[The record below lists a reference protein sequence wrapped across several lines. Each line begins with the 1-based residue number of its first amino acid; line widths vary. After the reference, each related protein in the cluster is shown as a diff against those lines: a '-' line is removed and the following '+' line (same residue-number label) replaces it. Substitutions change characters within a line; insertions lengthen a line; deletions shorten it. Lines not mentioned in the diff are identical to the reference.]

1 MKVEK
6 NNVQDIWPLRPLQQG
21 MLFHYLQGEYKGE
34 YLERLVLTLQGQVD
48 NRLFN
53 QAWLSVYRANDALRS
68 VFKWEGLR
76 TPVQLVLRS
85 CEPLPEILDFTGG
98 VIPDGFHASFS
109 SEDLEVLQQAKS
121 VEERM
126 QLTLELMG
134 RRDRA
139 KHFDLTQE
147 TLRIVLCKFDGE
159 CRLFLTFHHIL
170 LDGWSLGI
178 MLEEWL
184 HAYRALAEQQEVSH
198 PAKPG
203 MKAYLAAVKSSREPE
218 REAQY
223 WSDNLRD
230 YEIKQTIQPFYK
242 PRRPGFKRI
251 SLNIPETAASG
262 LRLFCQNNG
271 MSLATLMNGAWGL
284 LLQRFK
290 HVDDIVFGTTVSGR
304 GVSLPGIERI
314 AGLLINTVPL
324 RLSSRKGESVRA
336 YFSRVQ
342 AAISARRPHE
352 MAGLAEIRGY
362 AGIQGTEELFDTLL
376 VMENYPLAKVL
387 LEQPP
392 AGSSPDGIATQAPL
406 SFSSFDM
413 EEHTHYPLTLLIRE
427 SGGFEL
433 DFIYDQE
440 NYEYFVVN
448 QMSQCFVQLLHNL
461 AARPDGKLSDIR
473 MAEPE
478 ALKMNG
484 LLSPAEPVK
493 PFREQSI
500 PQWFSMMVRSYPQH
514 IAIIH
519 EEVRWTYAELDRMSD
534 RVAAALIRHGAGPE
548 QCIGIQSRRS
558 PETIM
563 GLLAILKSG
572 AAYVPLHPDY
582 PEERIR
588 FMIEDSGMRLMLSD
602 TDSRA
607 SFMKSMGVETLCYQN
622 ILENED
628 PAPLDGT
635 DSQHSDGH
643 RLACIVYT
651 SGSTGRPKGVM
662 IEHRGIVRL
671 VKHTEFVDIGIRDVI
686 LPTCPFEFDVA
697 NFEIW
702 GALLNGA
709 ALYLLAQDKL
719 LMPQVLKETLL
730 QHKVSLMWMT
740 TPLFNQLA
748 SVDEA
753 LFRSLRYLIIG
764 GDTLSPTQINK
775 VRQANPAL
783 RLVNGYGPSENSVL
797 STTFAIE
804 REYETRIP
812 IGKPVTSSTAYILD
826 RDQQFLP
833 VGAIGELCVGLEGVA
848 RGYLNNPEL
857 TEAKFIPDPLYPE
870 YKMYRTGDLARWLP
884 DGNIDFLGRA
894 DNQVKVRGYRIELQ
908 EIELELGQLTGIQAC
923 TVIVTQVSDR
933 EKELAAYFVANDTL
947 QAGSIRKA
955 LLERLPAYAVPTR
968 YMQLAALP
976 LTING
981 KVDKQALRNLPF
993 PSSVIGGTPA
1003 QSLAFMEITV
1013 LEAWKEALGVERIG
1027 LDDPFFDIG
1036 GNSLLT
1042 IRISDKLRAS
1052 TGIELSVTD
1061 LFRYPTVRELAAYL
1075 SAKQTETSPN
1085 GTSHAGILPQAEQHT
1100 MEAACE
1106 ATGDIAVIGLA
1117 ARFPGAS
1124 DPAGFW
1130 HNLREGK
1137 ESISF
1142 FSDEE
1147 LRAAGVAETLLR
1159 DSRYVKAKGM
1169 LEDIEYF
1176 DAELFHYSPQEAE
1189 LMDPQLRILHEL
1201 AWASLE
1207 DAGYDPMR
1215 HQGAIGMFVGA
1226 TVHLNWVNR
1235 LFDSLADDTERWR
1248 AANLNVHSLS
1258 MPISYR
1264 LNLKGPSLTVETA
1277 CSSSLVAVHLACS
1290 SLLRGESDL
1299 ALAGGVSIS
1308 VPKKSGYTYQEGM
1321 IKSPD
1326 GHCKAFDAD
1335 AQGTVS
1341 GDGAGL
1347 VVLKRL
1353 DLAVRDGDH
1362 IYAVVKGSAI
1372 NNDGTR
1378 KAGFTAPS
1386 VQGQQDVVAAAL
1398 EAAAVPAAS
1407 ISYIETHGTGTPL
1420 GDPIEIEALTGLFP
1434 ASGGTRTAIG
1444 SVKTNIGHLD
1454 AAAGIAGFIKTVLAL
1469 HHKQLPPSLHYKRP
1483 NQAIGFDKSSLV
1495 VNATLQE
1502 WLPPEGSPRRA
1513 GVSSFGIGGTNAHV
1527 ILEEAPLS
1535 VTADHG
1541 NGQNRSDGSPEL
1553 FLISAATEEA
1563 LLQKTED
1570 LLYYLDSEKGQ
1581 KQQLGDIAY
1590 TLNTGRQELGFRV
1603 ALVAADTAELAA
1615 GLRACQRGTGNT
1627 ARIRETVHV
1636 VFAFPGQGA
1645 QHAGM
1650 ARYLYDTQPLFRCE
1664 MDRCLELA
1672 SPLMEA
1678 DLRSIWLSQQGS
1690 KGGGPTPP
1698 GTTLNAIDQTEIAQP
1713 LLFMVEY
1720 ALARLLQHWG
1730 ISQAAMI
1737 GHSLGEYTAACIAG
1751 VMTLAEAVP
1760 LVIRRSS
1767 LMQQMEQGE
1776 MISVSLRHELVL
1788 PLLDEWPD
1796 LSVAATNSPELT
1808 VVSGPAASIRAL
1820 TAQLQRTGQEPVRLQ
1835 VSHAFHSAM
1844 MEPMLSP
1851 YGKALQE
1858 IALAAPAIPYISNVT
1873 GEFITAEQA
1882 VDPEYYVNHVR
1893 QTVRFMEGAATLAE
1907 QLEPVFLEVGPGRT
1921 LGQLIRRN
1929 PGIGRNCPVL
1939 GIIPKASEAH
1949 SADIHLLQALG
1960 DLWMNGVAIHWE
1972 RVYENRKGR
1981 RVSLPVYPFEKQ
1993 YYWKYQQGSAE
2004 NVQPETS
2011 RSCKRPVSEWAYV
2024 PDWREVAD
2032 STTSNTEASGSAR
2045 SGETVLLFTE
2055 RSDLA
2060 EQLATWLEGQGDRC
2074 IRVYPEGTFRS
2085 ESADIYTLDPGNPA
2099 HYSQLFKGFAEA
2111 GTQQPGRII
2120 YLWSLGLDQADTLP
2134 QAQIAA
2140 SRNGENLAGQQ
2151 VLNRC
2156 LYSVLELVRAA
2167 GVAAQG
2173 KPLDLTLVTNQ
2184 MERVQPGDSA
2194 DPLKATL
2201 LGAASVIPLEYPQI
2215 RVHTLDLDP
2224 ESAAANP
2231 GQLLALPYEVSDRKA
2246 SPLPV
2251 RQALRRS
2258 RRYEHG
2264 FTRVILPRRTLPSS
2278 TLRKGAVYLITGGL
2292 GGIGLALAGYL
2303 AAQYQARLVLVGRQ
2317 PRPVQDRLE
2326 QLCAAGAQV
2335 HVEYADVADK
2345 AAMERVILAAVE
2357 RFGPLDGVFHA
2368 AGVPDSSMIHS
2379 ATREQI
2385 AAVLRPKIAGT
2396 MVLYEI
2402 LADLK
2407 HPPAFLLLFSS
2418 ISGTFGAFGQSG
2430 YAAAN
2435 AFMDGFARA
2444 HAGEPSAMRVVSMD
2458 WDTWSE
2464 TGMAVAAV
2472 NRYNGTQAGHDTA
2485 GFTSGQTDLPLR
2497 TSHPLL
2503 TCRSEGAGKTQTVY
2517 VSRLSSEQHW
2527 ILDGHRML
2535 GTSIL
2540 PGTGYIEILR
2550 ASFEDMTGE
2559 TGLNITELF
2568 FVQPLVAEEVC
2579 ELRTEWSKSG
2589 GGWEFSMS
2597 SIGTAGEWT
2606 QHAKGHAER
2615 METQTGWTL
2624 SHTELEELHQ
2634 NLMAATVP
2642 AAAELS
2648 GEGLKVRMQYGPH
2661 WNNVRRV
2668 LRKGSEA
2675 VAELSLPDDQ
2685 AGDSAEYGVHP
2696 ALMDRATSLLDGQAG
2711 DSGAYLPFAYKHIRI
2726 HRPFPPRIC
2735 AILQEGE
2742 PNEEARTYVCRITDP
2757 EGRVLMEVGEYV
2769 MRKVRDQ
2776 SLEDKLPLQQEGK
2789 QLAVGNFR
2797 LGLAVPG
2804 ELNSLHLLPE
2814 YRLPP
2819 GPGEVEIRVAA
2830 NGLNFKEVLYALG
2843 VLKLPDTYGF
2853 SFGLECAGTVTR
2865 VGAGVTGW
2873 LPGDEVMAIAG
2884 ASLGKYARV
2893 AAGSVVRKPSRISF
2907 AEAATV
2913 PIAFMTAYYA
2923 LVVRGQLSM
2932 GEKVLIHTATGG
2944 VGLAAVQIAKWIGA
2958 EIYATAGTEE
2968 KRAYLRSLGI
2978 TQVYS
2983 SRDLGF
2989 ADQIRES
2996 AGAVDVVL
3004 NSLTGAAVEKG
3015 LSLLAPHGRFLEM
3028 GVKDIMENSNLEM
3041 RMFEKGISLSA
3052 ISMDSGLPGYT
3063 KLFREIARQVEEGTF
3078 TPLPVIPYRLSAAEE
3093 AFRYMASARHIGKI
3107 VITQEPAAARK
3118 TEKVQL
3124 RDGMTNAE
3132 GMEVLEHILSK
3143 VMRTGESAV
3152 QWLLSTTDL
3161 NARHSLLEANVPEGI
3176 SPANTPLHSGRK
3188 RKRQAGSTEYA
3199 PPVTETQKQLAEL
3212 FMDYLELTAIGLHDN
3227 FFEAGASSLDL
3238 IQINARINALS
3249 AKDTSIVKMYSY
3261 PTIHLLDAYLFADRE
3276 DQPGNSEV
3284 LKDSEDRKRKASRLK
3299 TLESIK
3305 GRR

>member
-21 MLFHYLQGEYKGE
+21 MLFHYLQGESKSE
-34 YLERLVLTLQGQVD
+34 YMEHLVLSLQGQVD

-53 QAWLSVYRANDALRS
+53 EAWLAVYRANDALRS

-76 TPVQLVLRS
+76 SPVQVVLRS
-85 CEPLPEILDFTGG
+85 REPLPEIYDFTGG
-98 VIPDGFHASFS
+98 IIPDEFKAVFS
-109 SEDLEVLQQAKS
+109 SDDQEALKQTKS
-121 VEERM
+121 KEKRI
-126 QLTLELMG
+126 QLTAEIIGKRNRTL
-134 RRDRA
+134 R
-139 KHFDLTQE
+139 FDLTRE

-159 CRLFLTFHHIL
+159 CRLFLTYHHIV

-178 MLEEWL
+178 VLEEWL
-184 HAYRALAEQQEVSH
+184 HAYRALAEDQEVS
-198 PAKPG
+198 PSAKPG

-218 REAQY
+218 REAVY
-223 WSDNLRD
+223 WADCLRD

-242 PRRPGFKRI
+242 PRRSGFKQV
-251 SLNIPETAASG
+251 SLNIPETAAAG
-262 LRLFCQNNG
+262 MRLFCQNNG
-271 MSLATLMNGAWGL
+271 ISVATLMNGAWGI

-290 HVDDIVFGTTVSGR
+290 HVDDIVFGSTLSGR
-304 GVSLPGIERI
+304 GVSLTGIGRI
-314 AGLLINTVPL
+314 VGLLINTVPL
-324 RLSSRKGESVRA
+324 RLSSRKRESVQE
-336 YFSRVQ
+336 YFAGVHS
-342 AAISARRPHE
+342 AIAARRPYE
-352 MAGLAEIRGY
+352 MAGLSEIREY

-376 VMENYPLAKVL
+376 VMENYPLDKVL
-387 LEQPP
+387 LEQPM
-392 AGSSPDGIATQAPL
+392 AGSAPEGLTGQAPL
-406 SFSSFDM
+406 SISSFEM
-413 EEHTHYPLTLLIRE
+413 VEHTHYPLTLLIRE
-427 SGGFEL
+427 SSGFEI

-440 NYEYFVVN
+440 RYEYFVVN

-461 AARPDGKLSDIR
+461 VAQPEVQVSDIR
-473 MAEPE
+473 IAEPD

-484 LLSPAEPVK
+484 LLSAAEPLK
-493 PFREQSI
+493 QFREQSI
-500 PQWFSMMVRSYPQH
+500 PQWFTTMARSHPQN

-519 EEVRWTYAELDRMSD
+519 EQVKWTYAELDRMSD
-534 RVAAALIRHGAGPE
+534 RVAAALIRLGAGPE
-548 QCIGIQSRRS
+548 QYIGIESRRS

-602 TDSRA
+602 TDSRL
-607 SFMKSMGVETLCYQN
+607 SFMNSMNVDTLCYQD
-622 ILENED
+622 ILVKED
-628 PAPLDGT
+628 PAPLDSFPSPHDG
-635 DSQHSDGH
+635 GH

-671 VKHTEFVDIGIRDVI
+671 VKHTEFVNFSTSDVI
-686 LPTCPFEFDVA
+686 LPTCPFEFDVS

-709 ALYLLAQDKL
+709 SLYLMAQDKL

-730 QHKVSLMWMT
+730 QQKISLMWMT

-748 SVDEA
+748 SVDA
-753 LFRSLRYLIIG
+753 SLFRSLRYLIIG

-775 VRQANPAL
+775 VRQACPAL
-783 RLVNGYGPSENSVL
+783 VLVNGYGPSENSVL

-812 IGKPVTSSTAYILD
+812 IGRPVSNSTAYILD

-870 YKMYRTGDLARWLP
+870 YRMYRTGDLARWLP

-908 EIELELGQLTGIQAC
+908 EIEHELSRLPGIEDC
-923 TVIVTQVSDR
+923 TVIIIQSSDR
-933 EKELAAYFVANDTL
+933 EKELAAYFVAGDTL
-947 QAGSIRKA
+947 QAGSLRKA
-955 LLERLPAYAVPTR
+955 LLERLPSYAVPTR

-981 KVDKQALRNLPF
+981 KIDKKALRNLPF
-993 PSSVIGGTPA
+993 PSSIIGGTPA
-1003 QSLAFMEITV
+1003 KSLAIMEITV
-1013 LEAWKEALGVERIG
+1013 LEAWKEALGVEQIG

-1042 IRISDKLRAS
+1042 IRISDKLNAS

-1061 LFRYPTVRELAAYL
+1061 LFRYPTVRELAAYMA
-1075 SAKQTETSPN
+1075 AKQTEGSPKNDTDHVAVTS
-1085 GTSHAGILPQAEQHT
+1085 QEEQHP
-1100 MEAACE
+1100 MEGAS
-1106 ATGDIAVIGLA
+1106 ATTSDIAVIGLA
-1117 ARFPGAS
+1117 GRFPGAA
-1124 DPAGFW
+1124 DPTSFW
-1130 HNLREGK
+1130 RNLREGK

-1147 LRAAGVAETLLR
+1147 LRAAGIAETLLR

-1215 HQGAIGMFVGA
+1215 YRDAIGLFVGA

-1235 LFDSLADDTERWR
+1235 LFDSLEDDTERWR

-1258 MPISYR
+1258 MPISYK

-1277 CSSSLVAVHLACS
+1277 CSSSLVAVHLACN
-1290 SLLRGESDL
+1290 SLMRGESDL

-1308 VPKKSGYTYQEGM
+1308 VPKKSGYTYQDGM

-1335 AQGTVS
+1335 AKGTVS

-1353 DLAVRDGDH
+1353 DHAVRDGDH
-1362 IYAVVKGSAI
+1362 IYAVIKGSAI

-1386 VQGQQDVVAAAL
+1386 VQGQLEVVTAAL
-1398 EAAAVPAAS
+1398 EAAAVPAES

-1420 GDPIEIEALTGLFP
+1420 GDPIEIEALSGLFP
-1434 ASGGTRTAIG
+1434 ASNGTGTAIG

-1469 HHKQLPPSLHYKRP
+1469 HHKQLPPSLHYKQANP
-1483 NQAIGFDKSSLV
+1483 AIGFDKSSLY
-1495 VNATLQE
+1495 VNATLQD

-1527 ILEEAPLS
+1527 VLEEAPLS
-1535 VTADHG
+1535 VAADHG
-1541 NGQNRSDGSPEL
+1541 NRQNRSEGSPEL
-1553 FLISAATEEA
+1553 FLLSAATEEA

-1570 LLYYLDSEKGQ
+1570 LLCYLSSAEGQ
-1581 KQQLGDIAY
+1581 EQQLSDIAY
-1590 TLNTGRQELGFRV
+1590 TLNTGRQELNCRV
-1603 ALVAADTAELAA
+1603 AWIAADAAELAA
-1615 GLRACQRGTGNT
+1615 GLRAFQSGTRNI
-1627 ARIRETVHV
+1627 ARIREAVHV
-1636 VFAFPGQGA
+1636 VFAFPGQGT

-1650 ARYLYDTQPLFRCE
+1650 ARYLYDTQPLFRRE

-1672 SPLMEA
+1672 SPIMA
-1678 DLRSIWLSQQGS
+1678 TDLRSIWLPQQGPDS
-1690 KGGGPTPP
+1690 GGS
-1698 GTTLNAIDQTEIAQP
+1698 TLPAATLKAIDQTEIAQP

-1751 VMTLAEAVP
+1751 VLTLEEAIR

-1767 LMQQMEQGE
+1767 LMQQMEHGE
-1776 MISVSLRHELVL
+1776 MISIGLGHERLL
-1788 PLLDEWPD
+1788 PLLGEWPE

-1808 VVSGPAASIRAL
+1808 VVSGPPASIRAL
-1820 TAQLQRTGQEPVRLQ
+1820 SAELRQNGHEPFRLQ

-1844 MEPMLSP
+1844 MEPMLGP
-1851 YGKALQE
+1851 YSKALQE
-1858 IALAAPAIPYISNVT
+1858 IKLAAPAIPYISNVM

-1893 QTVRFMEGAATLAE
+1893 QTVRFSEGVATLAE

-1929 PGIGRNCPVL
+1929 PGISSNSKILSIV
-1939 GIIPKASEAH
+1939 PKASEAQ
-1949 SADIHLLQALG
+1949 AAGIHLLQALG
-1960 DLWMNGVAIHWE
+1960 DLWMSGVAINWE
-1972 RVYENRKGR
+1972 KVFENRKGR

-1993 YYWKYQQGSAE
+1993 YYWKYQQGKAE
-2004 NVQPETS
+2004 NIQPDSSLS
-2011 RSCKRPVSEWAYV
+2011 RKRPVSEWAYA
-2024 PDWREVAD
+2024 PDWSEQ
-2032 STTSNTEASGSAR
+2032 EGR
-2045 SGETVLLFTE
+2045 SEDKRPACNGQTVLLFTE
-2055 RSDLA
+2055 RSLLA
-2060 EQLATWLEGQGDRC
+2060 DQLAGLLEEQGARW
-2074 IRVYPEGTFRS
+2074 IKVYPEGSFQR
-2085 ESADIYTLDPGNPA
+2085 ESAAEYTLDPGNPA
-2099 HYSQLFKGFAEA
+2099 HYAQLFDVLAEA
-2111 GTQQPGRII
+2111 GTLAPERII
-2120 YLWSLGLDQADTLP
+2120 HLWSLGLEQAETLV
-2134 QAQIAA
+2134 QAQVA
-2140 SRNGENLAGQQ
+2140 SGRNGKNLADIE

-2156 LYSVLELVRAA
+2156 LYSVLELVRAGA
-2167 GVAAQG
+2167 VAAQG

-2184 MERVQPGDSA
+2184 MERVHSNDIV

-2201 LGAASVIPLEYPQI
+2201 LGVASVIPLEYPHI
-2215 RVHTLDLDP
+2215 RVHTLDLDK

-2231 GQLLALPYEVSDRKA
+2231 GLLLTLPFEGSEGKA
-2246 SPLPV
+2246 CPFPT
-2251 RQALRRS
+2251 RQALRS
-2258 RRYEHG
+2258 SHRYEHG
-2264 FTRVILPRRTLPSS
+2264 FIRVPLPRRTLPSGA
-2278 TLRKGAVYLITGGL
+2278 LRKGAVYLITGGL
-2292 GGIGLALAGYL
+2292 GGIGLALADYL
-2303 AAQYQARLVLVGRQ
+2303 ASQYQAKLVLVSRK
-2317 PRPVQDRLE
+2317 PHLVQDRLE
-2326 QLCAAGAQV
+2326 QLCAKGAQV
-2335 HVEYADVADK
+2335 HVEYADVADR
-2345 AAMERVILAAVE
+2345 ASMERVICAAVE

-2368 AGVPDSSMIHS
+2368 AGVPAGSMIHI

-2396 MVLYEI
+2396 TALYEV
-2402 LADLK
+2402 LADMQQQ
-2407 HPPAFLLLFSS
+2407 PEFLLLFSS

-2444 HAGEPSAMRVVSMD
+2444 HAGESSGMRVVSMD
-2458 WDTWSE
+2458 WDAWKE
-2464 TGMAVAAV
+2464 TGMAIEAV
-2472 NRYNGTQAGHDTA
+2472 NRYNSSGKDNLDTPVYKE
-2485 GFTSGQTDLPLR
+2485 GRTDLPLR
-2497 TSHPLL
+2497 ITHPLL
-2503 TCRSEGAGKTQTVY
+2503 TSKSETAGKTQTVY
-2517 VSRLSSEQHW
+2517 VSRLSAEHHW
-2527 ILDGHRML
+2527 VLDGHRML
-2535 GTSIL
+2535 GSSIL
-2540 PGTGYIEILR
+2540 PGTGYVEILR
-2550 ASFEDMTGE
+2550 ASFEELTGDM
-2559 TGLNITELF
+2559 GLNIVELF
-2568 FVQPLVAEEVC
+2568 FVQPLVVEEMC
-2579 ELRTEWSKSG
+2579 ELRTVWSKNSS
-2589 GGWEFSMS
+2589 GWEFTMS
-2597 SIGTAGEWT
+2597 SIGAAGEWV
-2606 QHAKGHAER
+2606 QHAKGCAER
-2615 METQTGWTL
+2615 LEEQTDRTL
-2624 SHTELEELHQ
+2624 SDTELNKLH
-2634 NLMAATVP
+2634 NCLLAATVP
-2642 AAAELS
+2642 VEAERS
-2648 GEGLKVRMQYGPH
+2648 EEGTKVRMQYGPH
-2661 WNNVRRV
+2661 WNNMRRFF
-2668 LRKGSEA
+2668 RNENEA
-2675 VAELSLPDDQ
+2675 VAELSLPEDL
-2685 AGDSAEYGVHP
+2685 ARDSADYGVHP
-2696 ALMDRATSLLDGQAG
+2696 ALMDRATSLLGGQTE
-2711 DSGAYLPFAYKHIRI
+2711 DSRAYLPFAYKNLRI
-2726 HRPFPPRIC
+2726 LRPFPAKLCTIV
-2735 AILQEGE
+2735 QEGE
-2742 PNEEARTYVCRITDP
+2742 QSEEARTYTCLITDL
-2757 EGRVLMEVGEYV
+2757 EGSVLMEIEEYV

-2776 SLEDKLPLQQEGK
+2776 SLSDKLPLEREGT
-2789 QLAVGNFR
+2789 LPAVGNYR

-2804 ELNSLHLLPE
+2804 ELNSLHILSE

-2819 GPGEVEIRVAA
+2819 GPDEVEIRVAA

-2893 AAGSVVRKPSRISF
+2893 PASSVVRKPSRISF
-2907 AEAATV
+2907 AEAATL

-2923 LVVRGQLSM
+2923 LIIRGQLSL

-2944 VGLAAVQIAKWIGA
+2944 VGLAAVQIAQWAGA

-2968 KRAYLRSLGI
+2968 KRDYLRSLGI
-2978 TQVYS
+2978 SHVYS
-2983 SRDLGF
+2983 SRDLDF

-2996 AGAVDVVL
+2996 AGTVDVVL
-3004 NSLTGAAVEKG
+3004 NSLTGEAVEKG

-3028 GVKDIMENSNLEM
+3028 GVKDIMENSNLGM
-3041 RMFEKGISLSA
+3041 RIFEKGISVSA

-3063 KLFREIARQVEEGTF
+3063 RLFREIARHVEDGTF
-3078 TPLPVIPYRLSAAEE
+3078 TPLPVIPYRFADTEE
-3093 AFRYMASARHIGKI
+3093 AFRYMASAKHIGKI
-3107 VITQEPAAARK
+3107 VITQEHAAAQK
-3118 TEKVQL
+3118 PETVQL
-3124 RDGMTNAE
+3124 QGGMTNAE
-3132 GMEVLEHILSK
+3132 GMEVLEHILTK
-3143 VMRTGESAV
+3143 VMSAELSPV

-3161 NARHSLLEANVPEGI
+3161 NTRYSLLEANTPEGI
-3176 SPANTPLHSGRK
+3176 RPANKPLPAGRK
-3188 RKRQAGSTEYA
+3188 RKRMANSTEYA
-3199 PPVTETQKQLAEL
+3199 PPLTQTQKKLAEL
-3212 FMDYLELTAIGLHDN
+3212 FMDYLELEAIGLHDN

-3238 IQINARINALS
+3238 IQINAQINALS
-3249 AKDTSIVKMYSY
+3249 VKDTSIVKMYSY

-3276 DQPGNSEV
+3276 DQTEKSEV